1 MTPCG
6 LEEEED
12 TKVMEEEEEEEDTEE
27 EQEGIESKEDTRMI
41 GDIETSTKNLSEP
54 QVSRT

>member
-27 EQEGIESKEDTRMI
+27 EQEGIESKEDTRMK
-41 GDIETSTKNLSEP
+41 GDIKTSTKNLSEP

>member
-6 LEEEED
+6 LKEEED

-41 GDIETSTKNLSEP
+41 GDIENRSEL